1 MSTILQLWKWE
12 WKKKKR
18 NICVRQIV
26 IMVLS
31 MLVFLLYR
39 LFKWNIIPLML
50 QIKQLPEE
58 LYVFMGITAGTE
70 TGNQNFYLVSLF
82 VLAGVVILILTMH
95 DMAESF
101 YADERCGMMA
111 LMTNQWYSRKEIL
124 LAKYFWNMAVFF
136 LGILVWTLE
145 NVLLIAVGSLS
156 ASQIGSG
163 IALLFRACVWMLL
176 VGALLLTVI
185 CFLTICPKDG
195 KRIDVGER
203 IAILLGVSLLLG
215 NLYKIRDAIGWLLR
229 LLKIKDQIVH
239 TIGGWLDWLY
249 WISPLSWLNP
259 FTSKDIFEILIQAGI
274 CILGTALLF
283 FFAMEKYKIRKIVS

>member
-1 MSTILQLWKWE
+1 M
-12 WKKKKR
+12 
-18 NICVRQIV
+18 
-26 IMVLS
+26 
-31 MLVFLLYR
+31 
-39 LFKWNIIPLML
+39 
-50 QIKQLPEE
+50 
-58 LYVFMGITAGTE
+58 
-70 TGNQNFYLVSLF
+70 
-82 VLAGVVILILTMH
+82 TM
-95 DMAESF
+95 
-101 YADERCGMMA
+101 
-111 LMTNQWYSRKEIL
+111 
-124 LAKYFWNMAVFF
+124 
-136 LGILVWTLE
+136 
-145 NVLLIAVGSLS
+145 
-156 ASQIGSG
+156 
-163 IALLFRACVWMLL
+163 
-176 VGALLLTVI
+176 I

-283 FFAMEKYKIRKIVS
+283 FFTMEKYMVRKIVS